1 MAGDNSTSVLISL
14 VIFSLVLSPMLPCA
28 MSRPHFIVQRVY
40 VAGHHH
46 QAEAAVAADAPRLNL
61 QHLPKRELLE
71 IDYWDFSCFR
81 KRSI

>member
-14 VIFSLVLSPMLPCA
+14 VIFSL
-28 MSRPHFIVQRVY
+28 FIVQRVY

-46 QAEAAVAADAPRLNL
+46 QAEAAVAADATRLNL